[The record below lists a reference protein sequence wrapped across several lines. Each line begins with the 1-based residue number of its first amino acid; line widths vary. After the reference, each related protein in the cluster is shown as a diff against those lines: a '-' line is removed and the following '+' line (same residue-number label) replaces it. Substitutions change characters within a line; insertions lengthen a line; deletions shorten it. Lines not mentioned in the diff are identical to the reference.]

1 MIKKTNG
8 IVVWAMLCIWVLIGC
23 GSKPADSA
31 LGEKK
36 LLLLRHSKASSKK
49 KYSDFKRPLTKKGRK
64 DAQQLG
70 EHIQSKR
77 LKIDCICSSSA
88 VRAKSTAKVIAE
100 VLDYPTANI
109 TLDSSL
115 YKCKTRVMIDAIKNL
130 ADSCKQV
137 LIVGHNPAIIQTA
150 NYFQRDTIF
159 TDVPK
164 SGLIGIDFTNEH
176 WSVLGHQEGRYRFF
190 AVQDNNN

>member
-1 MIKKTNG
+1 MGKQISA
-8 IVVWAMLCIWVLIGC
+8 VVLGTILFSQLLIGC
-23 GSKPADSA
+23 EAKQADST

-49 KYSDFKRPLTKKGRK
+49 KYTDFKRPLTEKGKK
-64 DAQQLG
+64 DAQNLG
-70 EHIQSKR
+70 KYMESKG

-88 VRAKSTAKVIAE
+88 VRAKSTAKTIAE
-100 VLDYPTANI
+100 FLDYPIANI

-115 YKCKTRVMIDAIKNL
+115 YKCKTRVMINTIKHL
-130 ADSCKQV
+130 SDSCKQV

-150 NYFQRDTIF
+150 NHFQRDTIF

-164 SGLIGIDFTNEH
+164 SGLIGIDFTNQK
-176 WSVLGHQEGRYRFF
+176 WSVLGHQEGRYGFF
-190 AVQDNNN
+190 VDM